1 MTNAILNKKL
11 NDLKNVGFFDNLII
25 ERGIEKE
32 FFRIDP
38 NGNISKKS
46 HPNSLGSALTNKFIT
61 TDFAEAQLELVTPT
75 FEEIDELYDFL
86 YSLHVFSAKNLKND
100 EMLWPFS
107 MPPAIKNESEINL
120 GYYHQ
125 SNIGLLKHVYR
136 RGLKTRYGST
146 MQCVSGMHYNFSLKK
161 ESLQKLVSDNDQSA
175 IDDAYLGLM
184 RNFKRIF
191 WFVLT
196 QFGQT
201 NVVDKSF
208 VKGRNHN
215 LKNLNDTDLYS
226 EFATSLRMSDIGYQ
240 SKAQQSLDIKY
251 NSLSSFLE
259 KIKFAITSPYPDFE
273 VMGLKN
279 NNGDYHQISTGII
292 QIENEFYDSIRPK
305 RPSVDGVRPYE
316 MLKKLGIEY
325 LEIRGVDISPFDIV
339 GISKDQIRFLDL
351 ILIYCLVMPSPAIA
365 SEEKKLIDNNDK
377 KALYN
382 GRDEN
387 TLIVVDNKKV
397 SIRSA
402 TKSIINDLKDL
413 ATFFVNCDEMTSSI
427 ISIIE
432 MEKGLLPESGFHND
446 SLLKAKQ
453 NMSELVSS
461 DCKYFDIIKKES
473 ESSLEEFTKMP
484 TNTETEMNNFVK
496 NYNKNL

>member
-11 NDLKNVGFFDNLII
+11 NDLKNVGFFDNLVI

-75 FEEIDELYDFL
+75 FEDIDELYDFL

-161 ESLQKLVSDNDQSA
+161 ESLQKLVNDNDQSA

-259 KIKFAITSPYPDFE
+259 KIKFAITSPYPEFE
-273 VMGLKN
+273 GMGLKN
-279 NNGDYHQISTGII
+279 NSGDYHQISSGII

-305 RPSVDGVRPYE
+305 RLSVNGVRPYE

-351 ILIYCLVMPSPAIA
+351 ILIYCLIMPSPAIT
-365 SEEKKLIDNNDK
+365 SEEKKLIDENDK
-377 KALYN
+377 KALYM

-387 TLIVVDNKKV
+387 TLIVHGNKET
-397 SIRSA
+397 SIQSA
-402 TKSIINDLKDL
+402 AKSIIKDLKDL
-413 ATFFVNCDEMTSSI
+413 ATFFVNKDEMASSI
-427 ISIIE
+427 THIVE
-432 MEKGLLPESGFHND
+432 MEKGLLPEKGFHND
-446 SLLKAKQ
+446 CLEKAKQ
-453 NMSELVSS
+453 NMNELVSS

-473 ESSLEEFTKMP
+473 ESSLEEFNKMP
-484 TNTETEMNNFVK
+484 INTEIEMNDYVK
-496 NYNKNL
+496 NYNKSL

>member
-38 NGNISKKS
+38 KGNISKKS

-75 FEEIDELYDFL
+75 FEDIDELYDFL

-136 RGLKTRYGST
+136 RGLKIRYGST

-161 ESLQKLVSDNDQSA
+161 ESLQKLVNDNDQSA

-251 NSLSSFLE
+251 NSLSAFLE
-259 KIKFAITSPYPDFE
+259 KIKFAITSPYPEFE
-273 VMGLKN
+273 GMGLKN
-279 NNGDYHQISTGII
+279 NSGDYHQISSGII

-365 SEEKKLIDNNDK
+365 SEEKKLIDENDK

-387 TLIVVDNKKV
+387 TLIVVNNKKV

-402 TKSIINDLKDL
+402 AKSIINDLKDL

-427 ISIIE
+427 ISIIK

-446 SLLKAKQ
+446 SLVKAKQ

-484 TNTETEMNNFVK
+484 TNTETEMNDFVK